1 MNAVFALQVA
11 DTKGRGGIV
20 TAMRHYER
28 MFRAA
33 GVESACVYRGPGLE
47 ALRSEPIDVL
57 EAPRSLTTVLGGFL
71 PQDRKISREITAR
84 AGDKPILAIVHSDLT
99 LGAIRRM
106 FPGATV
112 VTPCHSDKAKRKRRA
127 DLVITLNPIQ
137 HRLVSRALEGSS
149 ARVALLGNP
158 FVTQVASR
166 PPKAPG
172 LTRINFCGR
181 FTETKNPLLLLR
193 AAAALRT
200 RPLPELR
207 FIGEGPLDGTLKE
220 AARQAPMKVIFTGWM
235 RDPFADFH
243 SGDVLAVTSFW
254 EGAPYLLQEALDA
267 EIPVVSSDIQGSRH
281 VLDGGAYG
289 ALYPPGDAA
298 ALAAA
303 IDAAIADPDAL
314 RARTVMGRQALHARR
329 GAVPFWKALTAA
341 LQTGAAQSR
350 PEAHTS
356 PQLSPAA

>member
-1 MNAVFALQVA
+1 VTPLFALQVA

-28 MFRAA
+28 MFRAEGIA
-33 GVESACVYRGPGLE
+33 SACVYRGPGLA

-71 PQDRKISREITAR
+71 PQDRKIGREITAR
-84 AGDKPILAIVHSDLT
+84 AGDKPILAIVHSDLA
-99 LGAIRRM
+99 LSAIRRL
-106 FPGATV
+106 FPSATV

-127 DLVITLNPIQ
+127 DLVVTLNPIQ
-137 HRLVSRALEGSS
+137 HGLVSRALEGSS
-149 ARVALLGNP
+149 ARVVLLGNP

-166 PPKAPG
+166 QPKAPG
-172 LTRINFCGR
+172 PTRINFCGR

-193 AAAALRT
+193 AAAVLKT

-207 FIGEGPLDGTLKE
+207 FIGEGPLDGALKE
-220 AARQAPMKVIFTGWM
+220 AAQQAPMKVTFTGWM
-235 RDPFADFH
+235 RDPLADFH

-254 EGAPYLLQEALDA
+254 EGAPYLLQEALDC
-267 EIPVVSSDIQGSRH
+267 EIPVISTDIQGSRD
-281 VLDGGAYG
+281 VLDDGAYG
-289 ALYPPGDAA
+289 ALYPPGDAT

-303 IDAAIADPDAL
+303 IDAAVTDPEAL
-314 RARTVMGRQALHARR
+314 RTKTAMGRQVLHARH

-341 LQTGAAQSR
+341 LQTGVAQSR
-350 PEAHTS
+350 PEAHTG

>member
-1 MNAVFALQVA
+1 MFALQVA
-11 DTKGRGGIV
+11 DTRGRGGIV
-20 TAMRHYER
+20 TAVRHYAR
-28 MFRAA
+28 MFDAVGVPSACLYRGPAFDLLRSECSGVMEAPRTLASVWSGALPLDLGLGRRIRARAA
-33 GVESACVYRGPGLE
+33 GR
-47 ALRSEPIDVL
+47 
-57 EAPRSLTTVLGGFL
+57 
-71 PQDRKISREITAR
+71 
-84 AGDKPILAIVHSDLT
+84 PILAIVHSDLA
-99 LGAIRRM
+99 LGAIRRL

-112 VTPCHSDKAKRKRRA
+112 VAPCHSDKAKRKRRA
-127 DLVITLNPIQ
+127 DLVVTLNPIQ
-137 HRLVSRALEGSS
+137 HGLVSRALEGSS

-158 FVTQVASR
+158 FVSQVASR

-172 LTRINFCGR
+172 PARINFCGR
-181 FTETKNPLLLLR
+181 FTEIKNPMLLLR
-193 AAAALRT
+193 AGALLTT

-207 FIGEGPLDGTLKE
+207 FIGDGALDGSLKE
-220 AARQAPMKVIFTGWM
+220 AARQAPMQVTFTGW
-235 RDPFADFH
+235 RREPLADFH
-243 SGDVLAVTSFW
+243 CGDVLAVTSFW

-303 IDAAIADPDAL
+303 IDAAIAGPDAL
-314 RARTVMGRQALHARR
+314 RARTVMGRQALHARH
-329 GAVPFWKALTAA
+329 GAVPFWKALTTA

-350 PEAHTS
+350 PEAHAS